1 VTLLTS
7 IEQALGVFGR
17 SRLII
22 ATTGLMVAAWVVNSI
37 LGFVFWWVASRQFSP
52 EAVGLASATI
62 SASVLIARLTVS
74 GLGTALAGFLP
85 GYGGRRIQLIATA
98 LLIALVIGGV
108 LGLLFAVI
116 APFFSAEYSPVVA
129 NLSFV
134 ALFGIGVGLAA
145 AGVVMD
151 QVLLSLRLGELQL
164 YRNVI
169 FAGGKL
175 LFLVVASY
183 TFGGLSALVI
193 FGVWALGDA
202 ASFVAIFL
210 SRRSLPKMAV
220 TFEWRTVFGL
230 ARNAVG
236 HGSISSART
245 GPALFMPVLVTGV
258 LSATANAAFYVALI
272 VTTALQVIASSAT
285 FTLYAVGER
294 SPRAFQHQLRVT
306 LALSSTIVAIGIAVL
321 WVAGPWLLGL
331 FGPTYVALAGESLP
345 WLAACAI
352 PLIIIDHWIAL
363 RRIRH
368 EMRGTVTILVF
379 GAVLQIALAWIGAVN
394 DDVTGLAIGWFI
406 GMCVT
411 ALLMIREVAEAA
423 LTSHPERYMTRGT
436 PDPVDP
442 QLPAALAVAT
452 TGAVAPLRLSDR
464 IRTEVPAPTTTIS
477 VYIPVR
483 NDSKW
488 LPRAI
493 ESVLRQSY
501 EHWELV
507 IGDNASTEDIASVVA
522 QYDDPRI
529 RYHRFDHG
537 VSILESWNRTAA
549 LCENDWVQSLAADD
563 RIRPDCLMLM
573 AAAIEWYEPQV
584 PRLAM
589 VLSSCRRVY
598 PDGRSADRVW
608 YGSKPKFPVRDGV
621 YTPAEWLAVCTED
634 GQPPWQVGSVAVRR
648 EVVDESGGLFR
659 PEVGLSADFESTM
672 RMGAYGHVAY
682 LTDELLDYTVRDD
695 SDGPQRLQFN
705 RASGVGDTVVGLAYQ
720 NALHVHDEVRGLTPG
735 ERRRLIVAISRSHL
749 QRAAQHRVLPQ
760 GKGRS
765 GAMNDVLRALRWSPR
780 TVLRPSGIIFGA
792 GAILAPR
799 WLLEYAKEQMVTHLH
814 REVPDSEE
822 EVLVA
827 LAAEETLESSTVP

>member
-1 VTLLTS
+1 
-7 IEQALGVFGR
+7 
-17 SRLII
+17 
-22 ATTGLMVAAWVVNSI
+22 M
-37 LGFVFWWVASRQFSP
+37 
-52 EAVGLASATI
+52 
-62 SASVLIARLTVS
+62 
-74 GLGTALAGFLP
+74 
-85 GYGGRRIQLIATA
+85 
-98 LLIALVIGGV
+98 
-108 LGLLFAVI
+108 
-116 APFFSAEYSPVVA
+116 
-129 NLSFV
+129 
-134 ALFGIGVGLAA
+134 
-145 AGVVMD
+145 
-151 QVLLSLRLGELQL
+151 
-164 YRNVI
+164 
-169 FAGGKL
+169 
-175 LFLVVASY
+175 
-183 TFGGLSALVI
+183 VI

-202 ASFVAIFL
+202 ASFVAIL
-210 SRRSLPKMAV
+210 ISRRSVPTTPLA
-220 TFEWRTVFGL
+220 FEWRTVVGL

-272 VTTALQVIASSAT
+272 ITTALQVIASSAT

-306 LALSSTIVAIGIAVL
+306 LALSSAIVAVGIAAL
-321 WVAGPWLLGL
+321 WVIGPWLLGL
-331 FGPTYVALAGESLP
+331 FGPTYVAQAGASLP
-345 WLAACAI
+345 WLAACAV
-352 PLIIIDHWIAL
+352 PLIVIDHWIAL

-368 EMRGTVTILVF
+368 EMRGTVAILAF

-406 GMCVT
+406 GMCIT

-423 LTSHPERYMTRGT
+423 LTSHPERYMTRGS
-436 PDPVDP
+436 PDPVEP
-442 QLPAALAVAT
+442 QLPAALAVAIAT
-452 TGAVAPLRLSDR
+452 EGAGAPLHHSDR
-464 IRTEVPAPTTTIS
+464 ILLDVPAPTTTIS
-477 VYIPVR
+477 VFIPVR

-493 ESVLRQSY
+493 ESVLRQTY

-507 IGDNASTEDIASVVA
+507 IGDNASTEDIAAVVA
-522 QYDDPRI
+522 RYDDPRI

-537 VSILESWNRTAA
+537 VSILESWNRTGN

-563 RIRPDCLMLM
+563 RIRPDCLLRM

-648 EVVDESGGLFR
+648 EVVAESGGLFR

-720 NALHVHDEVRGLTPG
+720 NALHVHDEVRGLTLG
-735 ERRRLIVAISRSHL
+735 ERRRLIEAISRSHL

-765 GAMNDVLRALRWSPR
+765 GALTDVIRAIRWSPR
-780 TVLRPSGIIFGA
+780 TVLRPSGLVYGA

-814 REVPDSEE
+814 REVPGAELE
-822 EVLVA
+822 LTPA
-827 LAAEETLESSTVP
+827 LAEETLESSTVP